1 MFYFTQKT
9 GSERV
14 IKRNSEIKKM
24 RDENVKLT
32 SLVRQC
38 EERINELFD
47 AKEKEAQERK
57 RADRLSNQLFGKI
70 LKMA

>member
-70 LKMA
+70 FKMA